1 MQAIANDIKSVKHT
15 VVFNRFISK
24 QNLNMHIFWWIL
36 VSLVNILLL
45 VNFYQTIYLTDVST
59 AIISVSNVL
68 VAVLVRNELIL
79 HLLYRLVVWISVEI
93 DRGKYYFN
101 SGVHHIG
108 GVHASCATWGLL
120 WLIINEWQ
128 QLGNPSD
135 PLSTSVS
142 GDPIS
147 IATSSILL
155 TLLVIIILTAIP
167 PLRHKFHDTF
177 EISYRYLGWSCLGI
191 LVLHQIRFQFII
203 TLNQAYP
210 LEALLTNPV
219 LLMLVLIIFSVA
231 LPWMNVE
238 CFDNFRM
245 HCPSKEVLVVTI
257 PGKADVGTFARISLD
272 GIEWH
277 SFSVAETSF
286 NKQSS
291 ESEIHLIIDAT
302 GDWTKNLIRQVKKG
316 NLPKRLWVRRV
327 KPPGFMFSINAYSRV
342 VVIATGAGI
351 APVLPHVRKNSDKL
365 CIVWIAN
372 EHERTYGKEIWS
384 LLDSHPRC
392 NIFDTGVHGRP
403 NVEQLAIEAVRDF
416 RAQAVFC
423 VSNKAVTEKVVKTC
437 LGKGIP
443 TYGATW
449 DS

>member
-1 MQAIANDIKSVKHT
+1 MQRITSDTKIESSKI
-15 VVFNRFISK
+15 FLNRFVLK
-24 QNLNMHIFWWIL
+24 QNFNMHIFWWFL

-45 VNFYQTIYLTDVST
+45 MDFYQTMHLTDVST
-59 AIISVSNVL
+59 AIVSVSNVL
-68 VAVLVRNELIL
+68 LAVLVRNELIV
-79 HLLYRLVVWISVEI
+79 HILYRLAVWTSVKI
-93 DRGKYYFN
+93 IRGKYYFN
-101 SGVHHIG
+101 SGVHYIG

-120 WLIINEWQ
+120 WIIINEWQ

-135 PLSTSVS
+135 LLSMSVS

-147 IATSSILL
+147 IAISSILL

-167 PLRHKFHDTF
+167 PFRHKFHDTF
-177 EISYRYLGWSCLGI
+177 EISHRYLGWSCLGI

-219 LLMLVLIIFSVA
+219 LLMLVQVIFSVA
-231 LPWMNVE
+231 LPWMSME
-238 CFDNFRM
+238 CFSNFRM
-245 HCPSKEVLVVTI
+245 HCPSEGVLIVTI
-257 PGKADVGTFARISLD
+257 PGRADVGSFARISLD

-277 SFSVAETSF
+277 SFSVAGTSF
-286 NKQSS
+286 NKQTP
-291 ESEIHLIIDAT
+291 ESEIHLIIGAA
-302 GDWTKNLIRQVKKG
+302 GDWTKNLIRQVEKG

-351 APVLPHVRKNSDKL
+351 APVLPHVRKNGDKL
-365 CIVWIAN
+365 CIIWVGN
-372 EHERTYGKEIWS
+372 NHQQTYGEEIWS
-384 LLDSHPRC
+384 LLNSHSRC
-392 NIFDTGVHGRP
+392 NIFDTGMHGRP

-443 TYGATW
+443 AYGATW

>member
-1 MQAIANDIKSVKHT
+1 
-15 VVFNRFISK
+15 
-24 QNLNMHIFWWIL
+24 MHVFWWIL

-45 VNFYQTIYLTDVST
+45 EIFYETYLTDIST
-59 AIISVSNVL
+59 SILSVGNIL
-68 VAVLVRNELIL
+68 VAVLVRNEVIL
-79 HLLYRLVVWISVEI
+79 HLLYRLAVWTSVKI
-93 DRGKYYFN
+93 VYGKYYLN
-101 SGVHHIG
+101 SGVHNIG
-108 GVHASCATWGLL
+108 GVHASCATWGFL
-120 WLIINEWQ
+120 WLIVDVFQ

-135 PLSTSVS
+135 PISMATSS
-142 GDPIS
+142 DPIS

-155 TLLVIIILTAIP
+155 TLLFIIILTASP
-167 PLRHKFHDTF
+167 PFRDKFHDTF
-177 EISYRYLGWSCLGI
+177 EINHRYLGWSCLGI

-203 TLNQAYP
+203 ALNEAYP
-210 LEALLTNPV
+210 LETLLTNPV
-219 LLMLVLIIFSVA
+219 LLMIALMIFSVF
-231 LPWMNVE
+231 LPWISVQ

-245 HCPSKEVLVVTI
+245 HCASKGVLVVTFS
-257 PGKADVGTFARISLD
+257 GKGDVGSFARISID

-277 SFSVAETSF
+277 SFSVAKTSF
-286 NKQSS
+286 CKETG
-291 ESEIHLIIDAT
+291 ESKIHLIIGAA
-302 GDWTKNLIRQVKKG
+302 GDWTKNLIRQVEKG

-351 APVLPHVRKNSDKL
+351 APVIPHVIKNSHKL

-372 EHERTYGKEIWS
+372 EHEQTYGKELWS

-403 NVEQLAIEAVRDF
+403 NVEQLAIQAVQDF

-423 VSNKAVTEKVVKTC
+423 VSNKALTQRVVKAC
-437 LGKGIP
+437 LGKDIQA
-443 TYGATW
+443 YGATW